1 MNAPLLRDP
10 VGEVDAATFRAAF
23 RRLAGGVAVVTVGA
37 APDRTGLTATSVS
50 ALSVEPPTL
59 TVNINRVSSTWNRL
73 ACDGRFGVNFTSAA
87 QRAVAERF
95 SGFGGITGEARFEG
109 AEWTTAVT
117 GAPLLV
123 GALAALDCEVE
134 EAIDL
139 YIPIFTFL
147 FGEAQLRGKH
157 SIVSLCR
164 LHEEFYTGRTDMPLL
179 FNRAMKEIYHEL
191 GHNFGL
197 LHCENWECVMH
208 ASAGIEEVDI
218 KGEFY
223 CKKCMEQILTEQQ

>member
-1 MNAPLLRDP
+1 MNCPVFLAP
-10 VGEVDAATFRAAF
+10 VGFSNSEIIPAIVDHIKKTLSTEV
-23 RRLAGGVAVVTVGA
+23 
-37 APDRTGLTATSVS
+37 SVIDLPLDLES
-50 ALSVEPPTL
+50 VKSVER
-59 TVNINRVSSTWNRL
+59 NQFYSTKL
-73 ACDGRFGVNFTSAA
+73 IAQALKVTSAYDGK
-87 QRAVAERF
+87 VL
-95 SGFGGITGEARFEG
+95 
-109 AEWTTAVT
+109 
-117 GAPLLV
+117 LLV
-123 GALAALDCEVE
+123 DV
-134 EAIDL
+134 DL